1 MDDFQQIKLALQEI
15 NQAHLTQS
23 MEIAELRRQV
33 QGLVQAS
40 TQPKSVG
47 SGCRVSLTHVV

>member
-40 TQPKSVG
+40 TQPKSVE